1 MNLYLSSFR
10 IGESGADLGKLRGTG
25 KAFVVSNALDHPRNV
40 EHCRN
45 VRAREIEDLRQLGIV
60 AESLDLRKF
69 FGKPQLLREHLEGA
83 TMLWVVGG
91 NTFLLRRAMAQSGL
105 DAFLASKK
113 EDSNFLYAGYSAG
126 ACVLS
131 PSLEGIHLA
140 DEPQAEADGYSG
152 EVLWNGLGLIDY
164 YFVPHFRCDH
174 PESPAMEDVVAF
186 YDLKGVPYRTAADG
200 QVIID
205 RTHGSE
211 HGGGDNSAALRASP

>member
-1 MNLYLSSFR
+1 MNLYLSSYR

-25 KAFVVSNALDHPRNV
+25 IAFVVPNALDWSPDIERRRNYL
-40 EHCRN
+40 
-45 VRAREIEDLRQLGIV
+45 AREIEDLRQWGIV
-60 AESLDLRKF
+60 AESLDLRTF
-69 FGKPQLLREHLEGA
+69 FGEEQLLRDRLEEC

-105 DAFLASKK
+105 DAILASKR
-113 EDSNFLYAGYSAG
+113 EDPDFLYAGYSAG

-140 DEPQAEADGYSG
+140 DNPQAEADGYPG
-152 EVLWNGLGLIDY
+152 KLLWNGLGLIDY

-174 PESPAMEDVVAF
+174 PESRAMEDVVAF
-186 YDLKGVPYRTAADG
+186 YDLKGVPYRTVADG

-211 HGGGDNSAALRASP
+211 QCGGGNSAALRASP